1 MPWWCCRSALRN
13 KEWFLC
19 LRSLNPFRLNHTP
32 WLNLESVKGALCNSK
47 REKFQSLTR
56 FLKVHICWLKV
67 HFRCWL
73 KAAGCWQHCFF
84 LTVKIFQYVRFSNH
98 ITSHRD
104 IHGSNM
110 QNVYNHFCPSQTS
123 VSNSISIGTPD
134 VPPSKK
140 KEKKEQLSKTQKR
153 KLADKTGLFAIIIFS
168 LISMKIQIL

>member
-1 MPWWCCRSALRN
+1 
-13 KEWFLC
+13 
-19 LRSLNPFRLNHTP
+19 
-32 WLNLESVKGALCNSK
+32 
-47 REKFQSLTR
+47 
-56 FLKVHICWLKV
+56 
-67 HFRCWL
+67 
-73 KAAGCWQHCFF
+73 
-84 LTVKIFQYVRFSNH
+84 
-98 ITSHRD
+98 
-104 IHGSNM
+104 M